1 MKILVTGGSG
11 MLGKHLQK
19 IYPKAIFISSKD
31 YNLTKESDVDSMYSN
46 YNPDVVIHAAAR
58 VGGILDNIN
67 RPAEYF
73 EDNVLMNTLL
83 LKYAY
88 KFKVKRFIAI
98 LSTCIYPDT
107 NFRYPMLEEDLFLG
121 PPTPTNFSYG
131 YAKRA
136 MAVQID
142 AYNKQYGTQYNYL
155 IPCNLYSE
163 YDNFLNEE
171 KSHFITSLIKKL
183 KLAVENNQTEIELYG
198 TGKPLR
204 QFMYA
209 GDLAQIIKLTID
221 NGILD
226 NFNVANEENLS
237 IEQMALLAIESLNLN
252 LKLTYKPNTPDGQY
266 RKDVSV
272 EKLKTHFPNFNFT
285 SLKEGI
291 QKIYNQL

>member
-171 KSHFITSLIKKL
+171 KSHFITSLIKKI

-221 NGILD
+221 NDVLD

>member
-67 RPAEYF
+67 HPAEYF

-171 KSHFITSLIKKL
+171 KSHFITSLIKKI

-252 LKLTYKPNTPDGQY
+252 LKLTYKPNTPEGQY
-266 RKDVSV
+266 RKDVNI
-272 EKLKTHFPNFNFT
+272 EKLKTYFPNFYFT
-285 SLKEGI
+285 SLKDGI